1 MSEKLK
7 KEPRIVRYAVG
18 LLICCLV
25 IALVGNIFVSSTE
38 MTINAQT
45 KKVNDEITNLQS
57 DIDGL
62 EIQKSQLASFSRLKR
77 VASAKGYKYKQGSTA
92 AAVVTDE
99 KNN

>member
-1 MSEKLK
+1 MSKRLK
-7 KEPRIVRYAVG
+7 REPRIVRYAVIM
-18 LLICCLV
+18 LLCCVV
-25 IALVGNIFVSSTE
+25 IALVGNIYLSSCE
-38 MTINAQT
+38 MNVNANT
-45 KKVNDEITNLQS
+45 KKVNDEITTLQS